1 MMQATC
7 RSLEVMK
14 NLAGWVS
21 LVLCVHVLK
30 AGEMARWVT
39 ERTGRGRR
47 RKGIQNAGVWL
58 RQETHSVQR
67 A

>member
-1 MMQATC
+1 MRATC
-7 RSLEVMK
+7 RSPEVME

-30 AGEMARWVT
+30 AGEMARWVI
-39 ERTGRGRR
+39 ERRGRGWR
-47 RKGIQNAGVWL
+47 RKGIEKAGVWL
-58 RQETHSVQR
+58 RQEAHSVQH